1 MSTQGS
7 AEGKSVIRSELEPNA
22 VGLAGALM
30 QGVTSI
36 APSFSILASFVS
48 TVILAGLVSP
58 WAFLI
63 AGIILILQAV
73 NASQLAKEIPSA
85 GGWYTWIAR
94 SLSPRAGFAAGSV
107 ISLWMPGVAVFDT
120 AYLSYAV
127 LQPSIKQYY
136 GVNIPWWVYVV
147 VGVALVIWAA
157 YRGIKLSVK
166 TIIITGSLEM
176 LIMVVLAIS
185 GLASPG
191 KGGFNFD
198 SFKFSEFHQAP
209 NLFLAITFGILG
221 FLGWEAVAPLAE
233 ETKRPRRNVPL
244 GMIGAI
250 IVLLVF
256 YVITSWGYLVGFG
269 TSDLTAVTGSTGWAV
284 VTLAQ
289 HLWGPAWFLVL
300 FSLLNSVLATG
311 LASFNAASR
320 TWFSMGRSG
329 VLPAALGRI
338 SEKRK
343 TPNNANL
350 VQVGVCVLC
359 LIIDVIF
366 GPDDVF
372 FTWAI
377 FLTLSVL
384 IMYIMSNVGVVLYFT
399 RVRRDQFNVILHL
412 VFPVVATVVVAYV
425 GYKSVV
431 PLPPNP
437 EKWAPVVTVAWFAAV
452 AIFLIVRR
460 LRYGKNEAWLTKAQQ
475 AMEEA
480 ATGEDSGLLAAGSSG
495 AGVAE

>member
-1 MSTQGS
+1 MSTQGRE
-7 AEGKSVIRSELEPNA
+7 AIRSELEPNA

-63 AGIILILQAV
+63 AGAILILQAV

-94 SLSPRAGFAAGSV
+94 TLHPWAGFAAGSV

-176 LIMVVLAIS
+176 LIMIVLAVS
-185 GLASPG
+185 GLADPG

-198 SFKFSEFHQAP
+198 SFKFSGFHQAP
-209 NLFLAITFGILG
+209 DLFLAVTFGILG

-256 YVITSWGYLVGFG
+256 YVLTSWGYLVGFG
-269 TSDLTAVTGSTGWAV
+269 TSDLKAVTGSTGWAV
-284 VTLAQ
+284 IDLAQ

-329 VLPAALGRI
+329 VLPASLGRV
-338 SEKRK
+338 SEKHK
-343 TPNNANL
+343 TPINANL
-350 VQVGVCVLC
+350 TQVVVCVLC
-359 LIIDVIF
+359 LVIDIVF
-366 GPDDVF
+366 GPANVF

-384 IMYIMSNVGVVLYFT
+384 VMYIMANAGVVLYFT
-399 RVRRDQFNVILHL
+399 RVKRDQFNVILHL
-412 VFPVVATVVVAYV
+412 IFPVLGTVVVAYV
-425 GYKSVV
+425 GYKSVI
-431 PLPPNP
+431 PLPPPP
-437 EKWAPVVTVAWFAAV
+437 EKWAPVVTIAWFALMAV
-452 AIFLIVRR
+452 FLIVRR
-460 LRYGKNEAWLTKAQQ
+460 VRYGKNEAWLTKAQQ
-475 AMEEA
+475 AMAEA
-480 ATGEDSGLLAAGSSG
+480 ATGDDPKLLTTGSSG
-495 AGVAE
+495 AQAE